1 MVEVLQL
8 ALDPCVAPARVFFR
22 HPDNQFSD
30 PLHHSGTTHPLAG
43 IRPFRSDEPAVPREN
58 RIGGHDRRDLAQGL
72 SAQRLPFRRQSAT
85 LIVGETHASPAR
97 LQLFFED
104 SILFD
109 QVGDLSWT
117 TDESEY

>member
-1 MVEVLQL
+1 
-8 ALDPCVAPARVFFR
+8 VAAPSSFQTVR
-22 HPDNQFSD
+22 
-30 PLHHSGTTHPLAG
+30 
-43 IRPFRSDEPAVPREN
+43 
-58 RIGGHDRRDLAQGL
+58 DRRDLAQGL

-109 QVGDLSWT
+109 QVGDNSRLPASDPSSKRRQQELEMNRFNHPT
-117 TDESEY
+117 IVSEAGN